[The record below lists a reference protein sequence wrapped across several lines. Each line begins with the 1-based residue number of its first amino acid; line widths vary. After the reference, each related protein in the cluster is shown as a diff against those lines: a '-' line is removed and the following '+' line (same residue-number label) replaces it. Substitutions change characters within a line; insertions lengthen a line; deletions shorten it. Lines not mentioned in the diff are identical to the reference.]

1 MWFQKAFSEGWDMTT
16 SARQSW
22 WAQSAPGDTSFLLWG
37 CSLQGSD
44 HTSHTPCRRCTSSSW
59 WRSFG
64 LDQLL
69 RSQLGGRSSRSLKMT
84 KSAARKVTF
93 GQHLNFAIG
102 MIDMMRPCYRR
113 TCWCCDDLM
122 QKVCFLTPWQRLRA
136 SEGDYFPWLKVC
148 RIQTNFN
155 QVLRSPGI
163 FSQWIQAPF
172 KSIKRNLSQD
182 CTSCFF

>member
-1 MWFQKAFSEGWDMTT
+1 MLVKNSPRFTKTSNAAATLCTQFGSSDCIIGRWTNTLKNTRRVQMWFQKAFSEGWDVTT

-69 RSQLGGRSSRSLKMT
+69 RSQVSGRSSRSLKMT
-84 KSAARKVTF
+84 KSAERKVTF
-93 GQHLNFAIG
+93 GQNLDFAIG
-102 MIDMMRPCYRR
+102 MIDMMRLLRPVTARLADVVII
-113 TCWCCDDLM
+113 WC
-122 QKVCFLTPWQRLRA
+122 K
-136 SEGDYFPWLKVC
+136 
-148 RIQTNFN
+148 
-155 QVLRSPGI
+155 
-163 FSQWIQAPF
+163 
-172 KSIKRNLSQD
+172 KSA
-182 CTSCFF
+182 F